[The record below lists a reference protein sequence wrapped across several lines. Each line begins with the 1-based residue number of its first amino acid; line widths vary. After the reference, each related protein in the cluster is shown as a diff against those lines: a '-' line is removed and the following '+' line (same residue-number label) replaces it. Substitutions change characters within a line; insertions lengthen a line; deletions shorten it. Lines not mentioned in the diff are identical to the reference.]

1 MTRAGQPWSVPLRS
15 GRNRTDPIPV
25 ILAHYHLYKNAGS
38 SVDRAICEAVGAGNF
53 IELDKDRRF
62 RRAPAFNTAL
72 IRQILRAHPGMR
84 GFSCHTFVAT
94 AHRVDDFT
102 ALPIVF
108 LRHPLLRLASIYRF
122 EPTSKAHRDT
132 PMGRLAASLPFPEW
146 LDAFL
151 KSHNGKNYQTC
162 VLSMM
167 EDGSHS
173 PFTNGHPRHI
183 GDIRVAAERLDEVNS
198 LTGVGIVEQFD
209 RSARRIEAAVGRH
222 FPGFRLSG
230 AAANQTKQVDSWQ
243 DELAALERSLPADL
257 LARAV
262 MANASDYALYDRYR

>member
-1 MTRAGQPWSVPLRS
+1 MSLADRHVTSSALAGRPAPVPVVL
-15 GRNRTDPIPV
+15 V
-25 ILAHYHLYKNAGS
+25 HYHVYKNAGS
-38 SVDRAICEAVGAGNF
+38 SVDRAIREAVGTDSF
-53 IELDKDRRF
+53 MELDKDRGF
-62 RRAPAFNTAL
+62 RRAPAFNAAL
-72 IRQILRAHPGMR
+72 VRQILHGHPGIR
-84 GFSCHTFVAT
+84 GFTSHTFIPTV
-94 AHRVDDFT
+94 HRCNDFV

-108 LRHPLLRLASIYRF
+108 LRHPLLRLASVFRF
-122 EPTSKAHRDT
+122 EAISAAHKDT
-132 PMGRLAASLPFPEW
+132 PSGKLAQSAAFPEW
-146 LDAFL
+146 LDAYL
-151 KSHNGKNYQTC
+151 GMHNGKNYQTC